1 MGTRKQYSSEFK
13 ARVVLELLKEEKTV
27 AQLSSEHGV
36 HASML
41 HAWKA
46 AALKELPGIFA
57 DRRSS
62 EGIPRAKEA
71 EHEGQVRELYAEIG
85 KLSTQLAWLKKKS
98 GIDNLPG

>member
-1 MGTRKQYSSEFK
+1 MATRKQYSAEFK

-27 AQLSSEHGV
+27 SQLTSEHGV

-46 AALKELPGIFA
+46 AALKELPGIFT
-57 DRRSS
+57 DKRSG
-62 EGIPRAKEA
+62 EGAQRAKDA
-71 EHEGQVRELYAEIG
+71 EHERQVRELYAEIG
-85 KLSTQLAWLKKKS
+85 KLSTQLSWLKKKS